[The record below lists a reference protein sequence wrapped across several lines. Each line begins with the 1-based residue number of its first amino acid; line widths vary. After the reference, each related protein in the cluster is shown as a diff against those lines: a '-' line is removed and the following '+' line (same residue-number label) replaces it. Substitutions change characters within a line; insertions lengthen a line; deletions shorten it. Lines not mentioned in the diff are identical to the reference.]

1 MASIPKIVGVLLC
14 GLMLCVGLPNA
25 AQAEHSPSSS
35 DVMKTDSQSDSGL
48 GYQSDD
54 DRQKNVDDKKGSA
67 RVEDTKT
74 ITGELVRVKA
84 GNYFIKEK
92 SGKEVRVHTDK
103 TTQMIGEIK
112 KGDRIEAKMNDQNHA
127 LSIRSVRK
135 SDTGHGNEQGR
146 DSLGSKN

>member
-1 MASIPKIVGVLLC
+1 MVSIPKLVGILLC
-14 GLMLCVGLPNA
+14 GLLLCVGLPNA
-25 AQAEHSPSSS
+25 TQAEHSPSSS

-54 DRQKNVDDKKGSA
+54 DRQKNVDNKKGSA

-74 ITGELVRVKA
+74 ITGELVRVKS

-103 TTQMIGEIK
+103 TTQMIGDIK

-127 LSIRSVRK
+127 LSIRSAQK
-135 SDTGHGNEQGR
+135 IEQGP
-146 DSLGSKN
+146 DSLDSKN